1 MSEAIEAEERKRA
14 EIAAKRLA
22 AKERRAARKAGTI
35 KELIAGVNQ
44 AQDKFDK
51 VIHFTFD
58 TIQILYIRN
67 KQSEMK
73 SRWKHLRQMQ
83 RRKLGIEKN
92 SNMSSTGQM
101 LS

>member
-1 MSEAIEAEERKRA
+1 MSEAIEQEERKRA

-51 VIHFTFD
+51 VMIKYFIVTLD
-58 TIQILYIRN
+58 LMKNLETS
-67 KQSEMK
+67 SE
-73 SRWKHLRQMQ
+73 R
-83 RRKLGIEKN
+83 
-92 SNMSSTGQM
+92 
-101 LS
+101 

>member
-1 MSEAIEAEERKRA
+1 MSEAIEQEERKRA

-51 VIHFTFD
+51 VMIKYFMVTFD
-58 TIQILYIRN
+58 LMKNLETS
-67 KQSEMK
+67 SE
-73 SRWKHLRQMQ
+73 R
-83 RRKLGIEKN
+83 
-92 SNMSSTGQM
+92 
-101 LS
+101 

>member
-1 MSEAIEAEERKRA
+1 MIYLDQILSEAIEAEERKRA

-51 VIHFTFD
+51 VIYFT
-58 TIQILYIRN
+58 
-67 KQSEMK
+67 
-73 SRWKHLRQMQ
+73 LRV
-83 RRKLGIEKN
+83 G
-92 SNMSSTGQM
+92 SSA
-101 LS
+101 

>member
-1 MSEAIEAEERKRA
+1 MSEAIEQEERKRA

-51 VIHFTFD
+51 VMIKYFIVTLD
-58 TIQILYIRN
+58 LIKI
-67 KQSEMK
+67 
-73 SRWKHLRQMQ
+73 
-83 RRKLGIEKN
+83 
-92 SNMSSTGQM
+92 
-101 LS
+101 

>member
-1 MSEAIEAEERKRA
+1 MKNQKSKLIYLDQILSEAIEAEERKRA

-51 VIHFTFD
+51 V
-58 TIQILYIRN
+58 L
-67 KQSEMK
+67 
-73 SRWKHLRQMQ
+73 
-83 RRKLGIEKN
+83 
-92 SNMSSTGQM
+92 
-101 LS
+101 

>member
-1 MSEAIEAEERKRA
+1 MIYLDQILSEAIEAEERKRA

-51 VIHFTFD
+51 VIYS
-58 TIQILYIRN
+58 ILYTSQCEVHTKGRMISS
-67 KQSEMK
+67 KALLTIK
-73 SRWKHLRQMQ
+73 SGKMDFFL
-83 RRKLGIEKN
+83 
-92 SNMSSTGQM
+92 
-101 LS
+101 

>member
-1 MSEAIEAEERKRA
+1 MKNQKSKLIYLDQILSEAIEAEERKRA

-51 VIHFTFD
+51 VI
-58 TIQILYIRN
+58 
-67 KQSEMK
+67 
-73 SRWKHLRQMQ
+73 
-83 RRKLGIEKN
+83 
-92 SNMSSTGQM
+92 
-101 LS
+101 

>member
-58 TIQILYIRN
+58 TRYKFYILET
-67 KQSEMK
+67 S
-73 SRWKHLRQMQ
+73 SQ
-83 RRKLGIEKN
+83 R
-92 SNMSSTGQM
+92 
-101 LS
+101 

>member
-1 MSEAIEAEERKRA
+1 MFQIQLHSKVQYQMKNQKSKLIYLDQILSEAIEAEERKRA

-51 VIHFTFD
+51 VI
-58 TIQILYIRN
+58 
-67 KQSEMK
+67 
-73 SRWKHLRQMQ
+73 
-83 RRKLGIEKN
+83 
-92 SNMSSTGQM
+92 
-101 LS
+101 

>member
-51 VIHFTFD
+51 VIHIIIWFILSFD
-58 TIQILYIRN
+58 LII
-67 KQSEMK
+67 
-73 SRWKHLRQMQ
+73 
-83 RRKLGIEKN
+83 
-92 SNMSSTGQM
+92 
-101 LS
+101 